1 MGISRLGACASYLSI
16 YLSLLIKQ
24 SEACWWRYRW
34 DFLLIFFSYV
44 LCIFLVASTTS
55 ETVILWKQNDS
66 LWVTHTVTHDAQN
79 WFMEDENRFTQNT
92 GHFVLN
98 IEFIWPD
105 GFILPIARV
114 IYSHDWFRNN
124 GLRGLHHA
132 FSRETSFSTNN
143 DEVDAWG
150 RPLVKRDIYF
160 TFEFRNYLD
169 LFSPP
174 VGLKTAQIKYVT
186 REKIPKI
193 RHRGSSSAKHPGLGH
208 FTLLLCGG
216 QLRNIQLRILM

>member
-1 MGISRLGACASYLSI
+1 MGISRLGACASYLFI

-55 ETVILWKQNDS
+55 QTVILWKQNDS

-143 DEVDAWG
+143 DGDAKDDVSLKNRFIFY
-150 RPLVKRDIYF
+150 RPISQWSWSVQYA
-160 TFEFRNYLD
+160 
-169 LFSPP
+169 
-174 VGLKTAQIKYVT
+174 GLKTFSTWSIHVVVVHA
-186 REKIPKI
+186 
-193 RHRGSSSAKHPGLGH
+193 
-208 FTLLLCGG
+208 
-216 QLRNIQLRILM
+216 